1 MKKTPLFALAMGL
14 ILASCGGSGTSSSAS
29 SSTSEGNA
37 SSSESSLTS
46 SSSSSQETASSSS
59 SSEAS
64 SSSTSSSSSSSAP
77 VFPTVADLLAKLS
90 GELAFKGTMSELNK
104 DSWSGGDTPTV
115 YEVKGYVSAAKWYS
129 RIGKDALFYVKGENG
144 NAYSPKL
151 NYDNTISLEEATDDG
166 KAVAFAYESPFGKL
180 AADAASFD
188 EATKTLTVN
197 VPGGSAPSFGLSF
210 LADGNI
216 TPTSIAVT
224 FNDAYEPMRM
234 SWTIPTI
241 TVVDSVWGDEY
252 RYEYTFAADFVVA
265 SEIKMP
271 TDAPLPTLPEQAAL
285 EEAFGSL
292 AAGNYRLAYEDAAQN
307 VTATIVSSASFYD
320 IAMTA
325 GGKAT
330 HEGYCFTEPGKA
342 APYEVVDGVPVGTA
356 GASDMT
362 LASITEAPF
371 DVAAELFAPTEG
383 GKYVLAEEGKE
394 FASRAYPANFV
405 RKALDNQGIYSL
417 DRMVEGTFA
426 YTLGEGK
433 IDLSFD
439 YEYES
444 LNSDWEYVTYK
455 GTVKVSLTGI
465 GETGNPFDPSS
476 FVPFDAPD
484 TWAELGGQDLVTTL
498 QSYLGDPEILPLP
511 NTEQMKSFSYDD
523 FFGLTLSFVYPSY
536 DTLEEVM
543 AAYATALT
551 ASGWVAGEE
560 TFMGI
565 PYTYGTGV
573 EAKSITVS
581 TDNFAS
587 DPTMTIAVNS
597 ASSDFG
603 F

>member
-29 SSTSEGNA
+29 SSTSEENA

-46 SSSSSQETASSSS
+46 SSSSSSFSQETASSSS

-64 SSSTSSSSSSSAP
+64 SSSTSSSSSSAAP
-77 VFPTVADLLAKLS
+77 VVPTAADLLAKLG

-104 DSWSGGDTPTV
+104 DSWSGEDTPTV
-115 YEVKGYVSAAKWYS
+115 YEVEGYVSAAKWYS

-144 NAYSPKL
+144 NAYAPKL

-188 EATKTLTVN
+188 EAAKTLTVN

-224 FNDAYEPMRM
+224 FNDAYEPIGMA
-234 SWTIPTI
+234 WTIPTI

-271 TDAPLPTLPEQAAL
+271 ADAPLPTLPEHAAL

-320 IAMTA
+320 ISMDVD
-325 GGKAT
+325 GKAT
-330 HEGYCFTEPGKA
+330 HEGYCFTEPGMA
-342 APYEVVDGVPVGTA
+342 APYEVVDGVPMGTS
-356 GASDMT
+356 GASAMT
-362 LASITEAPF
+362 VADITEAPF
-371 DVAAELFAPTEG
+371 DLAAEFFVPEEG
-383 GKYVLAEEGKE
+383 GKYVLRSEGKE

-405 RKALDNQGIYSL
+405 KKALEKQGIYTL
-417 DRMVEGTFA
+417 DRMVGGTFA
-426 YTLGEGK
+426 FTLSDGQ
-433 IDLSFD
+433 IDLSFN
-439 YEYES
+439 YEYQS
-444 LNSDWEYVTYK
+444 LNDDWEYVTRK
-455 GTVKVSLTGI
+455 GTVNVSLTGI
-465 GETGNPFDPSS
+465 GETENPFAPSS

-484 TWAELGGQDLVTTL
+484 TWSELGGQDLVTTL

-511 NTEQMKSFSYDD
+511 NTEQLQDFSYDD
-523 FFGLTLSFVYPSY
+523 FFGLTIKFVYPSY
-536 DTLEEVM
+536 GTLDEAM

-560 TFMGI
+560 TAMGT
-565 PYTYGTGV
+565 PYTYGTGE

-581 TDNFAS
+581 TDDFAS

-597 ASSDFG
+597 AS
-603 F
+603 

>member
-29 SSTSEGNA
+29 SSASEANA

-46 SSSSSQETASSSS
+46 SSPSQGTASSSS

-64 SSSTSSSSSSSAP
+64 SSSTSSSSSSAAP
-77 VFPTVADLLAKLS
+77 VVPTAADLLAKLS

-104 DSWSGGDTPTV
+104 DSWSGEDTPTV
-115 YEVKGYVSAAKWYS
+115 YEVEGFVSAAKWYS

-144 NAYSPKL
+144 NAYTPKL

-224 FNDAYEPMRM
+224 FDDAYEPMGM
-234 SWTIPTI
+234 AWTIPTI

-252 RYEYTFAADFVVA
+252 RYEYTFAADFVGA
-265 SEIKMP
+265 PEIKMP
-271 TDAPLPTLPEQAAL
+271 TDAPLPPLPEHAAL

-320 IAMTA
+320 ISMDVD
-325 GGKAT
+325 GKAT
-330 HEGYCFTEPGKA
+330 HEGYCFTEPGMA
-342 APYEVVDGVPVGTA
+342 APYEVVDGVPMGTSAA
-356 GASDMT
+356 GAMT
-362 LASITEAPF
+362 VADITEAPF
-371 DVAAELFAPTEG
+371 DLAAEFFVPEEG
-383 GKYVLAEEGKE
+383 GKYVLRSEGE
-394 FASRAYPANFV
+394 DFASRVYPANFV

-417 DRMVEGTFA
+417 DQMVEGTFA
-426 YTLGEGK
+426 YALGEGK

-444 LNSDWEYVTYK
+444 LNADWEYVTYK

-465 GETGNPFDPSS
+465 GETENPFVPSS

-484 TWAELGGQDLVTTL
+484 TWSELGGQDLVTTL

-511 NTEQMKSFSYDD
+511 NTEQLQDFSYED
-523 FFGLTLSFVYPSY
+523 FSGLTLKFVYPSY

-543 AAYATALT
+543 AAYATTLT
-551 ASGWVAGEE
+551 SNGWVAGEE

-581 TDNFAS
+581 TDNFSS

>member
-46 SSSSSQETASSSS
+46 SSSSQETSSSS
-59 SSEAS
+59 SNSEAS
-64 SSSTSSSSSSSAP
+64 SSSTSSSSSLAAP
-77 VFPTVADLLAKLS
+77 VVPTVADLLAKLG

-104 DSWSGGDTPTV
+104 DSWSGEDTPTV
-115 YEVKGYVSAAKWYS
+115 YEVEGYVSAAKWYS
-129 RIGKDALFYVKGENG
+129 QIGKDALFYVKGENG
-144 NAYSPKL
+144 NAYAPKL

-180 AADAASFD
+180 AAEAASFD

-271 TDAPLPTLPEQAAL
+271 TDAPLPTLPEHAAL

-325 GGKAT
+325 GGKTT

-362 LASITEAPF
+362 FASITEAPF

-405 RKALDNQGIYSL
+405 KKALEKQGIYTL

-426 YTLGEGK
+426 FTLSEGQ
-433 IDLSFD
+433 IDLSFN
-439 YEYES
+439 YEYQS
-444 LNSDWEYVTYK
+444 LNDDWEYVTLK
-455 GTVKVSLTGI
+455 GTVYVSLTGI
-465 GETGNPFDPSS
+465 GETENPFAPSS
-476 FVPFDAPD
+476 FVPFEAPD

-511 NTEQMKSFSYDD
+511 STEQMKSFSYNDS
-523 FFGLTLSFVYPSY
+523 FGLTLSFVYPSY

-543 AAYATALT
+543 AAYATTLT
-551 ASGWVAGEE
+551 SNGWVAGEE

-581 TDNFAS
+581 MDDFAT
-587 DPTMTIAVNS
+587 DPTLSISVNS